1 MKALFFTLVTSPLLA
16 IAACSPFDPD
26 LGAAPYLCSAVSQ
39 ECPEGYTC
47 QTTGQAAPKDMACLP
62 VGGMLPDGG
71 SSGFQCLEDTFGEN
85 DTTAGAFPT
94 PVAASNAMFAA
105 LTSICPET
113 DKDTYSIT
121 VASPTTLKVTTTWE
135 TGSAVNVQVL
145 NAGGTSIGN
154 GAPHGNNENC
164 VCLKDLPQATY
175 FAQVSAAAS
184 VKNNYRV
191 EIKVISTAECTAPP
205 ACN

>member
-1 MKALFFTLVTSPLLA
+1 MKAYLVSVFSVLA
-16 IAACSPFDPD
+16 LAACSPFDPN

-71 SSGFQCLEDTFGEN
+71 TSGFQCLDDTFGQN

-94 PVAASNAMFAA
+94 PVATSNQMFAA
-105 LTSICPET
+105 LTSLCPAA

-135 TGSAVNVQVL
+135 SGSPIQVQVL

-154 GAPHGNNENC
+154 GSPHGATENC
-164 VCLKDLPQATY
+164 VCLKDLPIATY
-175 FAQVSAAAS
+175 FAQVSTAPSAQ
-184 VKNNYRV
+184 NNYRV
-191 EIKVISTAECTAPP
+191 EIKVITTAECTAPP